1 MDATD
6 QVWNVPPDNI
16 TLRGNEVHVWRAS
29 LNLPVS
35 MIQELK
41 PILSTEEM
49 TRAERFYFERDR
61 HRYIIAHAL
70 LRILLGRY
78 LAIETSQIRFAYNA
92 YGKPFLDLDLDLDLE
107 LDLELD
113 QNLSSRETT
122 TTLHFNLSH
131 SHEMALYAFTYS
143 RQVGIDI
150 EYMRSNIDY
159 SSLAVHYFSPR
170 ENAMLQELPEALR
183 SEAFFNCWTR
193 KEAYIKARGKGL
205 SLPLELFDVSLKPG
219 EPAALLGSRED
230 PPQTAYWSLRELAPG
245 AGYAGAFAVEGHDW
259 DLCCWHYPF

>member
-1 MDATD
+1 MDTTD
-6 QVWNVPPDNI
+6 HVWNVPPDDI
-16 TLRGNEVHVWRAS
+16 TLRGNEVHIWRAS

-35 MIQELK
+35 MVQDLK
-41 PILSTEEM
+41 PILSAEEV

-61 HRYIIAHAL
+61 HRHIIAHAL

-78 LAIETSQIRFAYNA
+78 LGIETGQIRFSFNA
-92 YGKPFLDLDLDLDLE
+92 YGKPFLDLDLGQD
-107 LDLELD
+107 
-113 QNLSSRETT
+113 LSSRE

-131 SHEMALYAFTYS
+131 SHELALYAFTYA
-143 RQVGIDI
+143 RQVGIDV
-150 EYMRSNIDY
+150 EHMRSNIDY
-159 SSLAVHYFSPR
+159 LSLAEHYFSPR

-183 SEAFFNCWTR
+183 YEGFFNCWTR

-205 SLPLELFDVSLKPG
+205 SLPLDLFDVSLKPG

-245 AGYAGAFAVEGHDW
+245 AGYAGALAVEGHDW
-259 DLCCWHYPF
+259 DVCCWHYPF